1 MKKYSL
7 FDTVIKRL
15 LLSPAYTAYQL
26 RLEREI
32 REGPIPRCVGVIM
45 DGNRRWARGEGRL
58 PWEGHREGKAKVKEF
73 LEWCTDT
80 GIRNVVLYSFSA
92 ENFNRT
98 PGEIDELM
106 ELFRQGFEELSNEP
120 TIMEKSVRIRVIGNI
135 HLLPPKVQEVIRV
148 VEEKTKD
155 NKSYDLAFAI
165 AYGGREEILHA
176 CRSIAKDVQDGA
188 IKVEDIDEDLF
199 RKNLYAS
206 DIPDPDMVIRTSGE
220 QRLSGF
226 LPWQATYSELF
237 FVDVHWPAFRKID
250 FLRLLRIYQQR
261 ERRTGT

>member
-1 MKKYSL
+1 MMKNSF
-7 FDTVIKRL
+7 FDTLLKRL
-15 LLSPAYTAYQL
+15 LLTPAYRAYQI

-32 REGPIPRCVGVIM
+32 REGPIPRCIGVIM

-58 PWEGHREGKAKVKEF
+58 PWEGHREGKAKVKVF

-80 GIRNVVLYSFSA
+80 GIRSVVLYSFSA
-92 ENFNRT
+92 ENFSRRS
-98 PGEIDELM
+98 GEVGELM
-106 ELFRQGFEELSNEP
+106 RLFKQGFEELSNEP
-120 TIMEKSVRIRVIGNI
+120 TIMEKGVRVRVIGN
-135 HLLPPKVQEVIRV
+135 LGMLPAEVQEVIRI
-148 VEEKTKD
+148 VEEKTRD
-155 NKSYDLAFAI
+155 NKNYDLAFAI

-176 CRSIAKDVQDGA
+176 CRSIARDVREGA
-188 IKVEDIDEDLF
+188 VEIEDIDENLF

-261 ERRTGT
+261 ERRIGS

>member
-1 MKKYSL
+1 MKNADAYL
-7 FDTVIKRL
+7 KRIVL
-15 LLSPAYTAYQL
+15 RPAYRAYQEY
-26 RLEREI
+26 LEREVKA
-32 REGPIPRCVGVIM
+32 GPIPECVGVIM

-58 PWEGHREGKAKVKEF
+58 LWEGHKEGKARVKEF
-73 LEWCTDT
+73 LEWCTDI

-92 ENFNRT
+92 ENFKRT
-98 PGEIDELM
+98 SQEVTEIM
-106 ELFRQGFEELSNEP
+106 RLFQEGFEELSREP
-120 TIMEKSVRIRVIGNI
+120 TIMERGVRIRVIGN
-135 HLLPPKVQEVIRV
+135 LSTLPPEVQDVIKL
-148 VEEKTKD
+148 VEKKTE
-155 NKSYDLAFAI
+155 NNRNYDLAFAI

-176 CRSIAKDVQDGA
+176 CRAIARDIQDGR
-188 IKVEDIDEDLF
+188 ISIEDISEDVF
-199 RKNLYAS
+199 RRHLYAS

-250 FLRLLRIYQQR
+250 FLRLIRSYQQR